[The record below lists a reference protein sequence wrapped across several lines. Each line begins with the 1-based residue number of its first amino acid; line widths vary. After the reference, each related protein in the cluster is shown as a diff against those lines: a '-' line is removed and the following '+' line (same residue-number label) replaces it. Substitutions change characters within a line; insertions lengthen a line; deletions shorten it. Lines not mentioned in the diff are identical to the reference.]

1 MESVAGSSEQDVE
14 YCREILGLSSYHVVW
29 FLPSPDFVKIMTH
42 KKREGIKKSQACQH
56 MSSKEY
62 ILNIG
67 SQREEFESAG
77 Q

>member
-1 MESVAGSSEQDVE
+1 MESVAGSSEQDIK

-42 KKREGIKKSQACQH
+42 KKREGVKKKAKLVKKCVL
-56 MSSKEY
+56 KID

-67 SQREEFESAG
+67 SQCEEFNK
-77 Q
+77 